1 MHKVVNR
8 AGWAALVALTAT
20 TATAFATPAGA
31 ATGPTATL
39 NLGTLTVDGTAE
51 RDVLLV
57 RIDADRVTMDVGFD
71 GTVDAEFPRS
81 EVQRVLV
88 FGNGGNDGMSVF
100 GAGPLPVSVN
110 GGLGDDFV
118 SASGDFSSTG
128 AGDALTTLVGEDGND
143 SLDSSTPG
151 PATIDGGPGD
161 DIADGGGTGI
171 AHETI
176 SLGDGNDV
184 FRVTLDRDNG
194 EVSDLLDAGAGQ
206 DALEI
211 TGTFASESMGLSA
224 SAGHLIVDH
233 AFRNRVD
240 ADNVEDVSYF
250 GFGGLDAEGSGDAVA
265 VNDLSTTDV
274 VRFTPNFGATGKG
287 STAPNNSS
295 DTLTV
300 RGTNRRDLIVVKGFG
315 SNITVAGL
323 TPLVTP
329 EFLAPDDFLNI
340 DTLKGRDTVDSS
352 ALAPGTVQLI
362 VR

>member
-1 MHKVVNR
+1 MHAAAKLG
-8 AGWAALVALTAT
+8 GWAVLVALTT
-20 TATAFATPAGA
+20 TVTAFVTPADA

-39 NLGTLTVDGTAE
+39 DLGTLTVDGTAE

-57 RIDADRVTMDVGFD
+57 RIEADRVTMDVGFD

-81 EVQRVLV
+81 DVQRVQV
-88 FGNGGNDGMSVF
+88 FGNGGDDGMSVF
-100 GAGPLPVSVN
+100 GTGPLPVSIN
-110 GGLGDDFV
+110 GGLGNDFV
-118 SASGDFSSTG
+118 GASGDFSSTG
-128 AGDALTTLVGEDGND
+128 AGDALTTLIGEDGND

-184 FRVTLDRDNG
+184 FRITLDRDFG
-194 EVSDLLDAGAGQ
+194 EVSDTLDAGAGE

-211 TGTFASESMGLSA
+211 SGTFASESMGLSA

-250 GFGGLDAEGSGDAVA
+250 GFGGLDVSGSGDAVG

-300 RGTNRRDLIVVKGFG
+300 RGTNRRDLIVVKGSG
-315 SNITVAGL
+315 SNVTVNGL
-323 TPLVTP
+323 TPQVNSV
-329 EFLAPDDFLNI
+329 FLAPDDFLHI
-340 DTLKGRDTVDSS
+340 DTLKGRDIVDSS

-362 VR
+362 VQ

>member
-1 MHKVVNR
+1 MHTAMKRGRWAVLVVL
-8 AGWAALVALTAT
+8 AVTVTG
-20 TATAFATPAGA
+20 FATPADA
-31 ATGPTATL
+31 ATGPTATVSQ
-39 NLGTLTVDGTAE
+39 GTLTVDGTAE
-51 RDVLLV
+51 RDVLTV
-57 RIDADRVTMDVGFD
+57 RVAADRVTVDVGFD
-71 GTVDAEFPRS
+71 GTVDAEFPRAD
-81 EVQRVLV
+81 VQRVVVL
-88 FGNGGNDGMSVF
+88 GNGGDDGMSVF
-100 GAGPLPVSVN
+100 GTGPLPVTVN
-110 GGLGDDFV
+110 GGLGNDFV
-118 SASGDFSSTG
+118 GVQGDFFSTG

-143 SLDSSTPG
+143 VLASSTPG

-161 DIADGGGTGI
+161 DVADGGGSGI
-171 AHETI
+171 ARESI
-176 SLGDGNDV
+176 SMGDGDDV
-184 FRVTLDRDNG
+184 VQITLDRDNG
-194 EVSDLLDAGAGQ
+194 EVDDTLDAGAGQ

-211 TGTFASESMGLSA
+211 SGTFASESMLLSA
-224 SAGHLIVDH
+224 TGGHLVVDH

-250 GFGGLDAEGSGDAVA
+250 GFGGLDISGSGDAVA

-300 RGTNRRDLIVVKGFG
+300 RGTDRRDRIVVKGSG
-315 SNITVAGL
+315 SNVTVNGL
-323 TPLVTP
+323 VPIVNA

-340 DTLKGRDTVDSS
+340 DTLKGKDIVDSS

>member
-1 MHKVVNR
+1 MHTGMNPGR
-8 AGWAALVALTAT
+8 WAVLVAVTAMV
-20 TATAFATPAGA
+20 TAFATPADA

-39 NLGTLTVDGTAE
+39 TDGTLTVDGTAE

-57 RIDADRVTMDVGFD
+57 RIEADRVTLDVGFD
-71 GTVDAEFPRS
+71 DTVDAEFPRA
-81 EVQRVLV
+81 EVQRVQV

-100 GAGPLPVSVN
+100 GTGPLPVSIN
-110 GGLGDDFV
+110 GGPGDDFV
-118 SASGDFSSTG
+118 GALGDFFSTG
-128 AGDALTTLVGEDGND
+128 AGDAPTTLIGEDGND

-161 DIADGGGTGI
+161 DVADGGGTGI
-171 AHETI
+171 ARETV

-184 FRVTLDRDNG
+184 FRITLDRDSG
-194 EVSDLLDAGAGQ
+194 EVSDTLDAGTGQ

-211 TGTFASESMGLSA
+211 SGTFASESMGLSA
-224 SAGHLIVDH
+224 GAGHLIVDH

-250 GFGGLDAEGSGDAVA
+250 GFGGLDVSGSGDAVA

-274 VRFTPNFGATGKG
+274 VRFTPNFGATGRG

-300 RGTNRRDLIVVKGFG
+300 RGTNRRDRIVVKGFG
-315 SNITVAGL
+315 SNVTVAGL

-340 DTLKGRDTVDSS
+340 DTLKGRDIVDSS

>member
-1 MHKVVNR
+1 MHTGMKWGR
-8 AGWAALVALTAT
+8 WAVLVALTPMVT
-20 TATAFATPAGA
+20 VFATPAGA

-51 RDVLLV
+51 RDVVLV
-57 RIDADRVTMDVGFD
+57 RIEANRVTMDVGFD
-71 GTVDAEFPRS
+71 GTVEAEFPRS
-81 EVQRVLV
+81 EVQRVQV
-88 FGNGGNDGMSVF
+88 FGNGGDDGMSVF
-100 GAGPLPVSVN
+100 GTGPLPVTVN
-110 GGLGDDFV
+110 GGLGNDSV
-118 SASGDFSSTG
+118 GALGDFSSTG
-128 AGDALTTLVGEDGND
+128 ASDAPTTLIGEDGND
-143 SLDSSTPG
+143 FLGSSTPG

-161 DIADGGGTGI
+161 DVADGGGTGI
-171 AHETI
+171 AHETV

-184 FRVTLDRDNG
+184 FQITLDRDSG
-194 EVSDLLDAGAGQ
+194 EVSDTLDAGAGQ

-233 AFRNRVD
+233 AFRNRID

-250 GFGGLDAEGSGDAVA
+250 GFGGLDISGSGDAVA

-287 STAPNNSS
+287 SIEPNNSS

-300 RGTNRRDLIVVKGFG
+300 RGTDRRDRIVVKGSG
-315 SNITVAGL
+315 SDVTVNGL
-323 TPLVTP
+323 TPQVTP
-329 EFLAPDDFLNI
+329 VFLAPDDFLNI
-340 DTLKGRDTVDSS
+340 DTLKGRDIVDSS

>member
-1 MHKVVNR
+1 MHTGMKWG
-8 AGWAALVALTAT
+8 GWAVLVALTAMVT
-20 TATAFATPAGA
+20 VFATPAGA

-39 NLGTLTVDGTAE
+39 NQGTLTVDGTAE
-51 RDVLLV
+51 RDVVLV
-57 RIDADRVTMDVGFD
+57 RIEADRVTMDVGFD

-81 EVQRVLV
+81 DVQRVQV
-88 FGNGGNDGMSVF
+88 FGNGGDDGMSVF
-100 GAGPLPVSVN
+100 GTGPLPVTVN
-110 GGLGDDFV
+110 GGLGNDFV

-128 AGDALTTLVGEDGND
+128 AGDALTTLIGEDGND

-171 AHETI
+171 AHEII

-184 FRVTLDRDNG
+184 FRITLDRDSG
-194 EVSDLLDAGAGQ
+194 EVSDTLDAGAGQ
-206 DALEI
+206 DAMEI

-250 GFGGLDAEGSGDAVA
+250 GFGGLDVSGSGDAVA

-287 STAPNNSS
+287 STEPNNSS

-300 RGTNRRDLIVVKGFG
+300 RGTDRRDRIVVKGFG

-340 DTLKGRDTVDSS
+340 VTLKGKDIVDSS

-362 VR
+362 VQ